1 MPPKPTA
8 KYRLDYQ
15 PPPFTVK
22 SVDINFDLHEDAA
35 IVRADLVIQRNSRCG
50 DLVLDGH
57 ELELLGVS
65 LDGRELTA
73 ADYTLKKGQLII
85 KNPPLGFTLS
95 STTRIHPQDNT
106 SLEGLYRSNGIFC
119 TQCEAEGFRKITY
132 FPDRPDVMALFT
144 TTITA
149 DKTKYPVLLSNGNL
163 LEHGDIGAERHFA
176 KWRDPFPKPCYIFA
190 LVAGDLAVLRDS
202 FTTCSGR
209 QVELRIYTE
218 HHNADKCG
226 YAMRSLQKAMRW
238 DEERFNL
245 EYDLDLYMI
254 LAVDDFNAG
263 AMENKGLNIFNSKYV
278 LAQPLIATDNDYEGI
293 ESVIGH
299 EYFHNWTGNRVTC
312 RDWFQLSLKEGLTV
326 FRDQEFT
333 ADTASRAIKRIND
346 VNILRNRQFLEDAG
360 PMAHPVRP
368 DSYIEINNFYTL
380 TVYEKGAEVIRML
393 HTILGEETFQR
404 GMQIYLQRHDGQA
417 VTTDN
422 FVQAMDDA
430 WNEMSQAQPG
440 GLEQFKLWYSEPGTP
455 RLTVSSR
462 YDAEASTYTLTIAQ
476 EAARIKGASGR
487 AMHIP
492 VQIALLD
499 GQGHELPLQ
508 LQGDSNKNLDA
519 GVLHITKTREEFIFT
534 TASRPTPS
542 ILRNFSAPVHLRY
555 DYSDDD
561 LALLLCHDRD
571 SFNRWEAGQR
581 LLTNRIMAMIADYR
595 AGRPLA
601 VDKGLVELFR
611 LVLAPGFHDDAAF
624 ISHIMTL
631 PGEDYLA
638 ENMPEI
644 DVAAIHEAREFVRRE
659 FGRQLAEPMRRIY
672 RGYKQEPYTYSPKMA
687 GIRRLK
693 NLCLSYLMAAGTD
706 EARAICL
713 TQFREADN
721 MTDELGA
728 LTALT
733 HSGCRESEK
742 ALSVFYEKWQ
752 QQTLIVDK
760 WFTLQATT
768 PLPPTLGKIR
778 KLMRHSR
785 FTIKNPNKV
794 RALIGS
800 FAAANPICFHDIT
813 GMGYALLGD
822 TVLELDSLNPAIAAR
837 LLGYLSRWRR
847 YAGPQRNLMRDQLKR
862 IIGKGDL
869 SRGVYEVAAKSLE
882 PA

>member
-1 MPPKPTA
+1 MSQKPTT

-22 SVDINFDLHEDAA
+22 SVDISFDLHEDAA
-35 IVRADLVIQRNSRCG
+35 IVKASLAIQRNSRCG
-50 DLVLDGH
+50 DLVLDGR
-57 ELELLGVS
+57 ELELLGIS

-85 KNPPLGFTLS
+85 KNPPLAFTLS
-95 STTRIHPQDNT
+95 CTTKIRPQDNT

-149 DKTKYPVLLSNGNL
+149 DKIKYPVLLSNGNL
-163 LEHGDIGAERHFA
+163 LEHGDIDAKRHFV
-176 KWRDPFPKPCYIFA
+176 KWSDPFPKPCYIFA

-226 YAMRSLQKAMRW
+226 YAMCSLQKAMRW

-278 LAQPLIATDNDYEGI
+278 LAQPVTATDNDYEGI

-299 EYFHNWTGNRVTC
+299 EYFHNWTGDRVTC

-393 HTILGEETFQR
+393 HTILGEDTFQR
-404 GMQIYLQRHDGQA
+404 GMQIYLKRHDGQA
-417 VTTDN
+417 VTTDD
-422 FVQAMDDA
+422 FVQAMEDA
-430 WNEMSQAQPG
+430 WDEMGQTQPG

-462 YDAEASTYTLTIAQ
+462 YDAKAGTYTLTIVQ
-476 EAARIKGASGR
+476 EAPKVKGASGR

-492 VQIALLD
+492 IRIALLD
-499 GQGHELPLQ
+499 GKGHELPLQ
-508 LQGDSNKNLDA
+508 LQEGGNKALDS
-519 GVLHITKTREEFIFT
+519 GILHIKKAREEFIFT
-534 TASRPTPS
+534 TAS
-542 ILRNFSAPVHLRY
+542 
-555 DYSDDD
+555 
-561 LALLLCHDRD
+561 
-571 SFNRWEAGQR
+571 
-581 LLTNRIMAMIADYR
+581 
-595 AGRPLA
+595 
-601 VDKGLVELFR
+601 
-611 LVLAPGFHDDAAF
+611 
-624 ISHIMTL
+624 
-631 PGEDYLA
+631 
-638 ENMPEI
+638 
-644 DVAAIHEAREFVRRE
+644 
-659 FGRQLAEPMRRIY
+659 
-672 RGYKQEPYTYSPKMA
+672 
-687 GIRRLK
+687 
-693 NLCLSYLMAAGTD
+693 
-706 EARAICL
+706 
-713 TQFREADN
+713 
-721 MTDELGA
+721 
-728 LTALT
+728 
-733 HSGCRESEK
+733 
-742 ALSVFYEKWQ
+742 
-752 QQTLIVDK
+752 
-760 WFTLQATT
+760 
-768 PLPPTLGKIR
+768 
-778 KLMRHSR
+778 
-785 FTIKNPNKV
+785 
-794 RALIGS
+794 
-800 FAAANPICFHDIT
+800 
-813 GMGYALLGD
+813 
-822 TVLELDSLNPAIAAR
+822 
-837 LLGYLSRWRR
+837 
-847 YAGPQRNLMRDQLKR
+847 
-862 IIGKGDL
+862 
-869 SRGVYEVAAKSLE
+869 
-882 PA
+882 